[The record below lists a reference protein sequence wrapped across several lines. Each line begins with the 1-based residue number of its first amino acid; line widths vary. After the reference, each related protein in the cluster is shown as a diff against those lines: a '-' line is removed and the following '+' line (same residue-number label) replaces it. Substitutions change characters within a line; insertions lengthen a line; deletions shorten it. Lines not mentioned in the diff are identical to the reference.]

1 MVGNLTIGTYTVKN
15 LAYDKE
21 TNSFSRDYSSDDLKV
36 YLKSEGGMMSLDKNY
51 AFESPSK
58 IIVKLDENGTLIIT
72 NSYKLAHMPL
82 SISATYT
89 GKKAK

>member
-15 LAYDKE
+15 LAYDKA

-36 YLKSEGGMMSLDKNY
+36 YLKSEGGMMSLDNNY

-58 IIVKLDENGTLIIT
+58 IIVKLDENGTLTIT
-72 NSYKLAHMPL
+72 NSYKLKRMPM